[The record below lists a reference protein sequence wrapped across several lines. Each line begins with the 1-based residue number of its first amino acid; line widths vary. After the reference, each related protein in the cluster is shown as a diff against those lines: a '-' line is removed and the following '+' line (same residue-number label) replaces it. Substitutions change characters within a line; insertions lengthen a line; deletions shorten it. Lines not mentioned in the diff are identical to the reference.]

1 MKDGN
6 QAGIL
11 LSQPA
16 WKEPMHGNLSA
27 LLADTL
33 LVLLGLFGVA
43 QCTVSAFSIPVKPIF
58 LSICIALFAFLF
70 LAIFSL
76 KRWRMPILLI
86 LSAAYCVTA
95 YLLRTYFL
103 QGFVIST
110 NQVLSTISD
119 NSRFDLPQF
128 RVNLPVGE
136 YTNACSVFLAFVL
149 FFLACYVCWAVRR
162 HSFWLALLGTAPFLL
177 VPLGFTITPAWPS
190 VLMLLGFWAT
200 LLLSRLCANS
210 SFGRTAAAGRVALLV
225 LPAVALCLIAMS
237 ILMPQDTYTRPAS
250 IESLRQE
257 LEGGIYRSSLFS
269 QQNGA
274 LGRVS
279 LDSAGNRQYTG
290 QTVLR
295 VHNPSKTPLYL
306 HAFSGSVYTGVSWE
320 SLPDSTY
327 AELENSL
334 YFNPQNMAGQLL
346 SFYSLPEEQSLLM
359 EIQVENVAANRN
371 CIYAP
376 YGLASRPEE
385 LSNRPRRDRCPRE
398 I

>member
-162 HSFWLALLGTAPFLL
+162 HSFWLALLGTCLL
-177 VPLGFTITPAWPS
+177 YT
-190 VLMLLGFWAT
+190 
-200 LLLSRLCANS
+200 SRC
-210 SFGRTAAAGRVALLV
+210 V
-225 LPAVALCLIAMS
+225 
-237 ILMPQDTYTRPAS
+237 
-250 IESLRQE
+250 
-257 LEGGIYRSSLFS
+257 
-269 QQNGA
+269 
-274 LGRVS
+274 
-279 LDSAGNRQYTG
+279 
-290 QTVLR
+290 
-295 VHNPSKTPLYL
+295 
-306 HAFSGSVYTGVSWE
+306 
-320 SLPDSTY
+320 
-327 AELENSL
+327 
-334 YFNPQNMAGQLL
+334 
-346 SFYSLPEEQSLLM
+346 
-359 EIQVENVAANRN
+359 
-371 CIYAP
+371 
-376 YGLASRPEE
+376 
-385 LSNRPRRDRCPRE
+385 
-398 I
+398 

>member
-33 LVLLGLFGVA
+33 LGLLGLFGVA

-200 LLLSRLCANS
+200 LLLSRL
-210 SFGRTAAAGRVALLV
+210 
-225 LPAVALCLIAMS
+225 
-237 ILMPQDTYTRPAS
+237 
-250 IESLRQE
+250 
-257 LEGGIYRSSLFS
+257 
-269 QQNGA
+269 
-274 LGRVS
+274 
-279 LDSAGNRQYTG
+279 
-290 QTVLR
+290 
-295 VHNPSKTPLYL
+295 
-306 HAFSGSVYTGVSWE
+306 
-320 SLPDSTY
+320 
-327 AELENSL
+327 
-334 YFNPQNMAGQLL
+334 
-346 SFYSLPEEQSLLM
+346 
-359 EIQVENVAANRN
+359 
-371 CIYAP
+371 
-376 YGLASRPEE
+376 
-385 LSNRPRRDRCPRE
+385 
-398 I
+398 